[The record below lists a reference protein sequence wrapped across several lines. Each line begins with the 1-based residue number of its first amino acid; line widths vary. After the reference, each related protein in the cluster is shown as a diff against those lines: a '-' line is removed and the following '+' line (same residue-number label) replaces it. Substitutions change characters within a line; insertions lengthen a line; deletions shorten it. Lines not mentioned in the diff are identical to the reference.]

1 MERKSGRKTKKLR
14 FLVTMPG
21 PDCFHPRP
29 WRRCPL
35 LLPSRVV
42 YVLYLTLAR
51 CKRKISFFSN
61 SPKEFRRPNEW
72 SLPANPALRLVRIL
86 GGGVQGDPKCA
97 AELLRARSRGQ
108 QARPALERICLEAY
122 RKRIVIVASGRNPR
136 DKVYP
141 ASFRTVIGVC
151 WKRDCSPD
159 DLVYYPGMPVEFG
172 AYGRPRP
179 LPGLPENRNFC
190 GSSFAAARVTALAAR
205 LLDKNPRAGVRWV
218 RERLKEQA
226 TTGGWES

>member
-1 MERKSGRKTKKLR
+1 MEIAVIDSGVNPWHSHVQGRVHGLALKKGPSGRVVRSKDYHDQLGHGTAVAGLIREKAPEASLFAIKI
-14 FLVTMPG
+14 
-21 PDCFHPRP
+21 FHD
-29 WRRCPL
+29 
-35 LLPSRVV
+35 
-42 YVLYLTLAR
+42 
-51 CKRKISFFSN
+51 
-61 SPKEFRRPNEW
+61 E
-72 SLPANPALRLVRIL
+72 
-86 GGGVQGDPKCA
+86 
-97 AELLRARSRGQ
+97 LRASTKVLLAALERAIRMGAKLVHLSLGTETE